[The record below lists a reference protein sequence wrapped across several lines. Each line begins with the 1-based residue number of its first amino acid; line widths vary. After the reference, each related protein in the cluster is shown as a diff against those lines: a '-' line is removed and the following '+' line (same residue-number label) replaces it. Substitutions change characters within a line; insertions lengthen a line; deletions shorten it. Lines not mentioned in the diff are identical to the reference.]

1 MKIFKL
7 CTFLLVLV
15 FLKSCA
21 QEKQESIKIVDQS
34 TGFKIVLPPN
44 FSRLSESE
52 KSKKLNQGKDKIDVL
67 FESDIDLSGVGE
79 AQLFKVDET
88 NYFIFSVQDFDPKVD
103 GDYLDAINETNST
116 VIDAYKKAFPD
127 KEMTYR
133 TVSENVD
140 GVKFMKFILT
150 MKLSER
156 RTMNVINY
164 NKLFGTKDFIAS
176 IIFTNMEN
184 GRKMEEAFKN
194 AKFKK

>member
-7 CTFLLVLV
+7 CTFLLFLV

-21 QEKQESIKIVDQS
+21 QEKQESIKIVDKS
-34 TGFKIVLPPN
+34 TGFQIVLPPN

-52 KSKKLNQGKDKIDVL
+52 KSKKLNQGKDKIDEL

-103 GDYLDAINETNST
+103 GDYLDAINKTNSM
-116 VIDAYKKAFPD
+116 VIDAYKKAYPD
-127 KEMTYR
+127 KEMTYK
-133 TVSENVD
+133 TISEKVD
-140 GVKFMKFILT
+140 GVKFIKFILT

-156 RTMNVINY
+156 TTMNVINY

-184 GRKMEEAFKN
+184 GRKMEEAFRN

>member
-7 CTFLLVLV
+7 CTFLLFLV
-15 FLKSCA
+15 FIKSCA
-21 QEKQESIKIVDQS
+21 QEKQESIKIVDKS
-34 TGFKIVLPPN
+34 TGFQIVLPPN
-44 FSRLSESE
+44 FSQLSESE
-52 KSKKLNQGKDKIDVL
+52 KSKKLNQGKDKIDEL

-127 KEMTYR
+127 KEMTYK
-133 TVSENVD
+133 TVSEKVD
-140 GVKFMKFILT
+140 GVKFIKFILK

-156 RTMNVINY
+156 TTMNVINY

-184 GRKMEEAFKN
+184 GRKMEEAFRN

>member
-1 MKIFKL
+1 MDK
-7 CTFLLVLV
+7 
-15 FLKSCA
+15 
-21 QEKQESIKIVDQS
+21 S
-34 TGFKIVLPPN
+34 TGFQIVLPPS

-52 KSKKLNQGKDKIDVL
+52 KSKKLNQGKDKIDEL
-67 FESDIDLSGVGE
+67 FESDIDLGGVGE

-103 GDYLDAINETNST
+103 GDYLAAINETNSM
-116 VIDAYKKAFPD
+116 VIDAYKKAFPN
-127 KEMTYR
+127 KEMTYK

-140 GVKFMKFILT
+140 GVKFIKFILK

-156 RTMNVINY
+156 TTMNVINY

-176 IIFTNMEN
+176 IIFTNIEN
-184 GRKMEEAFKN
+184 GRKMEDAFKN